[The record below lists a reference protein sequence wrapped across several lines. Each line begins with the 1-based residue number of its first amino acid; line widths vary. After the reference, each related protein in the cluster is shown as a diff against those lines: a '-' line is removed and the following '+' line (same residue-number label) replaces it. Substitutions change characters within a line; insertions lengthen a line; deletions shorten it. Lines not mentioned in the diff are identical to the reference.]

1 MNRRRFLAS
10 TMASSV
16 GGVAVSA
23 TAGED
28 WRGRPKADLPTPA
41 LLVDLQA
48 LEANIRTLAEH
59 CQKAGCAFR
68 PHAKT
73 HKCPEIARR
82 QVAAGALGVCVATVP
97 EAEAMATAG
106 IRGVLLTS
114 PIVEP
119 GKIAR
124 MTALARK
131 GQVLLA
137 VGHPR
142 QIELLG
148 HAAEAAKVTLD
159 VLVDVDVGDRRTGT
173 LPGQPALELGR
184 LIAKHKHLRL
194 RGLQAYAGLASHVV
208 GFERRDKVSRQAMQ
222 QAVATRELFEKHRLE
237 AGILSGGSTGTYNID
252 STIRGVTELQVGSYV
267 FMDVD
272 YRRIGGRSDQAVY
285 NDFQPS
291 LTVLATVVSATHP
304 DRVSV
309 DAGTKALDTTVSVR
323 GQVRDRQGLSYSPGG
338 DEFGILTAE
347 KGARLPRLGERVEFI
362 VPHCDP
368 TTNLHDRLYA
378 VRGERVEAVW
388 PVVARRESGVGGS

>member
-388 PVVARRESGVGGS
+388 PVVARRESGVGGN